1 MSFDEEVIHLDE
13 QGKQTDV
20 VVLDF
25 SGAFDTVPHRI
36 PLDRMSCIGLDRNT
50 VLSVSIW
57 PVDGAQRL
65 TPEVLH
71 QAGGWSQAG
80 FLQAPFEDHFSLM
93 YSSMTCMQEQKMF

>member
-20 VVLDF
+20 DYLDF
-25 SGAFDTVPHRI
+25 RKAFGTVPRRI
-36 PLDRMSCIGLDRNT
+36 LLDRISCIGLDRNT

-80 FLQAPFEDHFSLM
+80 LPRAPFEDHFSLM
-93 YSSMTCMQEQKMF
+93 YSSMTCMQEQKVF

>member
-20 VVLDF
+20 VILDF
-25 SGAFDTVPHRI
+25 SRAFDTVPQRI
-36 PLDRMSCIGLDRNT
+36 LLDRISCIGLDRNT

-80 FLQAPFEDHFSLM
+80 LPRAPFEDHFSLM
-93 YSSMTCMQEQKMF
+93 FSSMTCMHEQKVF

>member
-20 VVLDF
+20 DYLDF
-25 SGAFDTVPHRI
+25 RKAFGTVPRRI
-36 PLDRMSCIGLDRNT
+36 LLDRMSCIGLDRNT

-80 FLQAPFEDHFSLM
+80 FPRAPFEDHFSLM
-93 YSSMTCMQEQKMF
+93 FSSMMCMQD

>member
-1 MSFDEEVIHLDE
+1 MSFDEEVIHLAE

-25 SGAFDTVPHRI
+25 SRAFDTVPQRI
-36 PLDRMSCIGLDRNT
+36 LLDRMSCIGLDRNT

-65 TPEVLH
+65 AVKVFY
-71 QAGGWSQAG
+71 QARGWSQAG
-80 FLQAPFEDHFSLM
+80 SSRVPFEDHFSLM
-93 YSSMTCMQEQKMF
+93 FSSMMCMQD

>member
-36 PLDRMSCIGLDRNT
+36 LLDRMSCIGLDRNT

-71 QAGGWSQAG
+71 QAGRWSQAG
-80 FLQAPFEDHFSLM
+80 FPRAPFEDHFSLM
-93 YSSMTCMQEQKMF
+93 FSSMMCMQD